1 MSYDTK
7 KMKKRMLATR
17 LILALILTAFFIYFV
32 YQIALE
38 DKGDAPQQA
47 STEAEDTFVSWMNNS
62 LYSSNN
68 YSIRLYLTG
77 GCPEETLDFSSLE
90 DLPFWN
96 WVNAMA
102 KGNGGPL
109 DIAVDRVNKTAA
121 FSNGGEYQFLS
132 VKDGRLLFSL
142 PQEDGSYSTLQTSDP
157 ETLRAVDGILFL
169 DDPEFLRAAASE
181 SRKNTAFP
189 AVSALPCSRKTEQ
202 PIKNCWVRLIRRCT
216 LQRLTEKTNSFISKR
231 IKIKKLR
238 CPAKLFYWL
247 KIMFDGACMVDLA
260 VNNLY
265 PEYSS

>member
-1 MSYDTK
+1 MPLSDAFLYDMLFIRRFDMSYDTK

-17 LILALILTAFFIYFV
+17 LILALILIAFFIYFV

-77 GCPEETLDFSSLE
+77 GCPGETLDFSSLE
-90 DLPFWN
+90 DLPFWS
-96 WVNAMA
+96 WVNAVA

-121 FSNGGEYQFLS
+121 FSSGGEYQFLS

-169 DDPEFLRAAASE
+169 DDPEFFKAYGKTILRPEPSPVNTSKPVTLFCRTAAE
-181 SRKNTAFP
+181 S
-189 AVSALPCSRKTEQ
+189 
-202 PIKNCWVRLIRRCT
+202 
-216 LQRLTEKTNSFISKR
+216 
-231 IKIKKLR
+231 LR
-238 CPAKLFYWL
+238 
-247 KIMFDGACMVDLA
+247 DVT
-260 VNNLY
+260 V
-265 PEYSS
+265 